1 MRLQSAQHLQKAI
14 TRYSALGIFA
24 IGLIIALVSILPLY
38 QHLKNSENERLL
50 FAARSRTMAVEQFLS
65 KSQEITLQITS
76 RSQIKKALTDYIHG
90 KMTHD
95 QLAAETTVR
104 LSDAMNQ
111 STGVVGITRFDALGN
126 VVAQIGL
133 PLPEG
138 EQLFPK
144 DLTEDTQIGNP
155 IIQAGVGPLLVVSG
169 AIVGTH
175 GERLGVDKV
184 IFSLNEL
191 ADIAADNTGL
201 GQSGEMLL
209 GRVQDGQCALFFPPQ
224 KTDRIERS
232 QVPLTS
238 EIGLAMQKAVAGE
251 TGLLVPEEHNRN
263 HDIISYGPIRGT
275 SWAILVRMDAEE
287 LYISVQSQV
296 ALIAWIIIALIILG
310 VIGMTILLRPLTGK
324 IIVQT
329 TELQD
334 EIREKTSALEKELWE
349 RRQMETALV
358 QAKEEAEVANRAK
371 SAFLA
376 NMSHEIRTP
385 LNAIIGMAD
394 LLWETP
400 LNEEQKKYIGIFRDA
415 GNNLLAL
422 INDIL
427 DLSKIE
433 SGKMEPKQTI
443 FNLSDAIRET
453 MNLFVSIAQEKG
465 LCLKQQLPAEA
476 PLFFEGDLDSLRQ
489 VLLNL
494 LGNAVK
500 FTEQGE
506 ITLSVALEPNRLT
519 ASDSQE
525 EGEVFLYCSVTDTG
539 IGIPQEQQ
547 ERIFDTFTQ
556 VDVSTTRK
564 YGGTGLG
571 LSICK
576 KLVEL
581 MGGQI
586 RVHSQPGKGSTFTF
600 MARFRPIY
608 LESPESFKFENP
620 PSNEPSSTQET
631 SELED
636 TSSSVSLPERDNQL
650 PLPDQAGYSRDPF
663 RNILLAEDSHVNAM
677 LVQLYLKGLHYRL
690 DIVENGEEAL
700 EKFRQKHYDLVL
712 MDIQMPVK
720 DGYTSTREIRQW
732 EQRQGKHPVPIIALT
747 ASVFLE
753 DQERALAAGCNMLLP
768 KPVKKMILL
777 DTLSRYLSR
786 AEVAVTVD
794 KDS

>member
-1 MRLQSAQHLQKAI
+1 MRLQSAKHLQKAI

-90 KMTHD
+90 KITLN
-95 QLAAETTVR
+95 QLAAETAVR

-111 STGVVGITRFDALGN
+111 STGVVGITRFDAQGRL
-126 VVAQIGL
+126 VAQIGL
-133 PLPEG
+133 PLLEG

-144 DLTEDTQIGNP
+144 DLTENTQIGNP

-169 AIVGTH
+169 AIIGTQ
-175 GERLGVDKV
+175 GELLGVDKV
-184 IFSLNEL
+184 IFTLNEL
-191 ADIAADNTGL
+191 AYIAADNAGL

-209 GRVQDGQCALFFPPQ
+209 GRVLDDQGALFFPPK
-224 KTDRIERS
+224 KTDRIKGSEVS
-232 QVPLTS
+232 LSS
-238 EIGLAMQKAVAGE
+238 EIGQAMQKAVAGE
-251 TGLLVPEEHNRN
+251 TGVLVPEDHNRS
-263 HDIISYGPIRGT
+263 HDIISYGPIEGT

-287 LYISVQSQV
+287 LYVPVQSQV
-296 ALIAWIIIALIILG
+296 ALIAGIIVALIIMG

-329 TELQD
+329 NELED
-334 EIREKTSALEKELWE
+334 EIRQKTSALEKELRE

-358 QAKEEAEVANRAK
+358 QAKEEAEVASRAK

-400 LNEEQKKYIGIFRDA
+400 LNEEQKQYIGIFRNA

-433 SGKMEPKQTI
+433 SGKMEPKHII
-443 FNLSDAIRET
+443 FNLADVIGET
-453 MNLFVSIAQEKG
+453 TNLFTPIAQEKG
-465 LCLKQQLPAEA
+465 LCLKHHLSTKA
-476 PLFFEGDLDSLRQ
+476 PLFLEGDLDSLRQ

-494 LGNAVK
+494 LANAVK

-506 ITLSVALEPNRLT
+506 ITLTVALETDKLIS
-519 ASDSQE
+519 SDSQE
-525 EGEVFLYCSVTDTG
+525 EPELFLHFSVSDTG

-547 ERIFDTFTQ
+547 ARIFDTFTQ
-556 VDVSTTRK
+556 GDVSTTRK

-581 MGGQI
+581 MGGHI
-586 RVHSQPGKGSTFTF
+586 RVVSQPGKGSTFTF
-600 MARFRPIY
+600 SARFRPFY
-608 LESPESFKFENP
+608 LESPDSLNFETP
-620 PSNEPSSTQET
+620 APGSTLLSSIP
-631 SELED
+631 
-636 TSSSVSLPERDNQL
+636 LPECTKQV
-650 PLPDQAGYSRDPF
+650 PLPAQTVHNRDPF
-663 RNILLAEDSHVNAM
+663 RNILLAEDSQVNAM
-677 LVQLYLKGLHYRL
+677 LVQLYLKGLPYRL
-690 DIVENGEEAL
+690 DIVENGEAAL
-700 EKFRQKHYDLVL
+700 EKFRLKNYDLVL
-712 MDIQMPVK
+712 IDIQMPIK
-720 DGYTSTREIRQW
+720 DGYASTREIRQW
-732 EQRQGKHPVPIIALT
+732 EQSQGRNAIPIIALT
-747 ASVFLE
+747 ASVFPE
-753 DQERALAAGCNMLLP
+753 DQERAVAAGCNMLLP

-777 DTLSRYLSR
+777 DTLSRYLPGS
-786 AEVAVTVD
+786 EIAVTVD
-794 KDS
+794 KDT